1 MSYFLKLI
9 RWQNL
14 LIIALTQCVFRFG
27 FFNLK
32 QFSELNFFTALT
44 TGQFFALVFA
54 TLSLAAAGYIINDVY
69 DVETDAVNKAK
80 DQIIGKHINES
91 LATNLFV
98 ILNILGVVLGFY
110 VSNSIGK
117 NVYAAFFVIISV
129 LLYFYATYLKGTV
142 LIGNIVV
149 SALVA
154 STILIVGVFELTPLI
169 NPDNKDFM
177 LYIFKFFLEFSCFA
191 FLVNLVREMVKDIQ
205 DVDGDHSAGLQT
217 LPIVIG
223 RNRAAKITFV
233 VSLLPII
240 ATIYYLITY
249 LYNNSVLMVYFLLL
263 IIGPLLFISIKIL
276 SAESKKDFKLI
287 SLLLKLVMV
296 TGIFSILLF

>member
-14 LIIALTQCVFRFG
+14 LIIVLTQCVFRFG

-44 TGQFFALVFA
+44 IGQFIALVLA
-54 TLSLAAAGYIINDVY
+54 TICLAAAGYIINDVY
-69 DVETDAVNKAK
+69 DVETDAVNKNK
-80 DQIIGKHINES
+80 PQIVGKHINES

-142 LIGNIVV
+142 LIGNIVISV
-149 SALVA
+149 LVA

-169 NPDNKDFM
+169 TPENKEFM
-177 LYIFKFFLEFSCFA
+177 LYVFKFFLEFSCFA
-191 FLVNLVREMVKDIQ
+191 FLINLVREMVKDIQ

-223 RNRAAKITFV
+223 RNRATKITFI
-233 VSLLPII
+233 VSLLPVI
-240 ATIYYLITY
+240 ATVYYLITY
-249 LYNNSVLMVYFLLL
+249 LYNNSTLMIYFLLL
-263 IIGPLLFISIKIL
+263 IIGPLLFISIKVL
-276 SAESKKDFKLI
+276 TASAKKDFKII
-287 SLLLKLVMV
+287 SLLLKLVMI